1 VAIVDSIFGES
12 VMTDSERQRVLRHNR
27 RRLFLNRLIE
37 RKRAIVAKIKTT
49 TRAHGAASMGGF

>member
-1 VAIVDSIFGES
+1 
-12 VMTDSERQRVLRHNR
+12 MTDSERQRVLRHNR

-49 TRAHGAASMGGF
+49 TRAQGAISMGGF